1 MSQEDDHT
9 GRGFHTTIARESH
22 TITTHTIKE
31 PEVESD
37 LGITSVLVD
46 RNNELEDPETIAANT
61 LEAPTVPLGAI
72 WV

>member
-1 MSQEDDHT
+1 MLQEDDHT
-9 GRGFHTTIARESH
+9 GRGFNTTITRESH
-22 TITTHTIKE
+22 TIATHTIKE

-37 LGITSVLVD
+37 LGITSVLID
-46 RNNELEDPETIAANT
+46 RNNELEDTGTITAST

>member
-22 TITTHTIKE
+22 TIITHTIKE

-46 RNNELEDPETIAANT
+46 RNNELENTGTIAANT